1 MNGTR
6 ERRAII
12 AATLAYVET
21 YHALADDPIEQMHAR
36 GHAHFAAYNAALTA
50 GMHKDRA
57 HDLATEI
64 DEFVTVAL
72 AGDDAGG
79 GGWVYH
85 GHFRANLSPTR
96 CA

>member
-21 YHALADDPIEQMHAR
+21 YHGLVDDPIDQMHAR
-36 GHAHFAAYNAALTA
+36 DHAHVAAYNAALTT

-57 HDLATEI
+57 ARPS
-64 DEFVTVAL
+64 
-72 AGDDAGG
+72 
-79 GGWVYH
+79 H
-85 GHFRANLSPTR
+85 GNRRVRDGRPR
-96 CA
+96 RRR